1 MAEKVPA
8 VPQFIC
14 DGLVPV
20 DSNPRHLLEDSLS
33 AEGVQA
39 VDLQLRVPDVLQNLG
54 RLVHFLI
61 MNISE
66 VKLLRK
72 FWC

>member
-39 VDLQLRVPDVLQNLG
+39 VDLQLRVPDILQDL
-54 RLVHFLI
+54 RRFI
-61 MNISE
+61 D
-66 VKLLRK
+66 LLQIV
-72 FWC
+72 F

>member
-33 AEGVQA
+33 AEGFQA
-39 VDLQLRVPDVLQNLG
+39 VDLQLRVPEVLEVLRG
-54 RLVHFLI
+54 LVD
-61 MNISE
+61 
-66 VKLLRK
+66 LLTDYIYYCRD
-72 FWC
+72 

>member
-14 DGLVPV
+14 DVLVPV

-39 VDLQLRVPDVLQNLG
+39 VDLQLRVPDILQDL
-54 RLVHFLI
+54 RRFI
-61 MNISE
+61 D
-66 VKLLRK
+66 LLQIV
-72 FWC
+72 F